1 MTFGNNDTVIKDKF
15 ALGSDE
21 SAARGADSITRL
33 ADKTGKTDLAGICK
47 GKLNLGFFTKMDLEW
62 PYSYTHL

>member
-1 MTFGNNDTVIKDKF
+1 MTFGNNDTVFKDKF

-47 GKLNLGFFTKMDLEW
+47 GKLNLGLFTKR
-62 PYSYTHL
+62 T